1 MNEHSET
8 LKQINPVN
16 SFGPEQFRQ
25 LIAATRTQTFTEG
38 DCIYCQGDEDDQTHF
53 LVGGSVV
60 RESEGKTPRPLTVG
74 DPGALY
80 PMGNLQPRPH
90 TAKVGNGGAVV
101 VSADRNLVEDLATR
115 SQLVSC
121 EMPALSVTDVA
132 DAQGIDGSWMFQI
145 VQSEIF
151 RDLPT
156 ENIERFFSSV
166 ERVEI
171 AQGQEVVRQGAEGD
185 FYYMIVEGEA
195 QVSRMAG
202 PHPIPIASLGPGDS
216 FGEEALISG
225 LPRNA
230 SVKMT
235 SAGVVM
241 RLSKDRFESLLI
253 KPVVQSIPPRDAAR
267 RIKADEADLI
277 DVRLDNE
284 HGSRNIRGCTN
295 IPLFRLRDAI
305 DNLDASRSY
314 ITYCDCGARSSA
326 AAFLLSQ
333 HGLEASFIEGG
344 MSAMLGQQ

>member
-1 MNEHSET
+1 MNPYSET
-8 LKQINPVN
+8 LKHIHPMN
-16 SFGPEQFRQ
+16 SFGPEQFKSF
-25 LIAATRTQTFTEG
+25 IEATQSHEFAEG
-38 DCIYCQGDEDDQTHF
+38 DSVYQQGNEDQQMYF
-53 LVGGSVV
+53 LVGGSVQ
-60 RESEGKTPRPLTVG
+60 RKSDGKSPRPLAAG
-74 DPGALY
+74 DPDALY
-80 PMGNLQPRPH
+80 PLGNLQPRPH
-90 TAKVGNGGAVV
+90 TATVSPGGAVI

-115 SQLVSC
+115 SQLVTN

-132 DAQGIDGSWMFQI
+132 DSQAGDGAWMFQI
-145 VQSEIF
+145 VQTEIF

-156 ENIERFFSSV
+156 ENIERFFASV
-166 ERVEI
+166 ERVEF
-171 AQGQEVVRQGAEGD
+171 AAGQEVVRQGAAGD
-185 FYYMIVEGEA
+185 FYYMIAEGDA

-202 PHPIPIASLGPGDS
+202 RHPIPIATLGPGDS

-230 SVKMT
+230 SVTMT
-235 SAGVVM
+235 SPGVLM
-241 RLSKDRFESLLI
+241 RLAKERFDALLI
-253 KPVVQSIPPRDAAR
+253 KPVVQSISPREAAR
-267 RIKADEADLI
+267 QIKSDKADLI

-305 DNLDASRSY
+305 AELDNSRRY

-333 HGLEASFIEGG
+333 HGHEASFIEGG